1 MIPEFGMRDKT
12 SEESASTGEV
22 AFKEIKTNTGSV
34 TFPEMGTNTTAGGWN
49 T

>member
-1 MIPEFGMRDKT
+1 MIPEFGMRDKA
-12 SEESASTGEV
+12 SKECASTGEV